1 MLMTVF
7 LFFMIGFFAPH
18 EKITYDVDTLYR
30 KVGRGFVSAC
40 EGPLVHF
47 AAAMEKQ
54 VLRLADYLV
63 KFSQNPRRET
73 RLGIG
78 AGVLFVLLF
87 FALYLIIMLYA
98 GWLSP

>member
-1 MLMTVF
+1 
-7 LFFMIGFFAPH
+7 
-18 EKITYDVDTLYR
+18 
-30 KVGRGFVSAC
+30 
-40 EGPLVHF
+40 
-47 AAAMEKQ
+47 
-54 VLRLADYLV
+54 LRLADYLV

-87 FALYLIIMLYA
+87 FALYLIIMLYS